1 MSSAAEADLTSLKN
15 SDQAQLANHQS
26 DNIGSNHDD
35 MPAQSVNETGSHTAT
50 EKDDPATT
58 AASEELKHTTIS
70 DNVPVA
76 SNLKP
81 TATRLEPATEDKDM
95 KEIVRESTP
104 ELEPSDAQD
113 EEMKEKLSSP
123 KKKRG
128 RDTYDES
135 KDLEGG
141 NIDDA
146 GSSADGSAVN
156 GGRLEREGPEKKRP
170 RDTSE
175 DPLKVA
181 EKAAEVKVCIF
192 LLPYIKP
199 IHMLTAILAGDHR

>member
-1 MSSAAEADLTSLKN
+1 MSSAAEADTTPPKD
-15 SDQAQLANHQS
+15 SDQAKLTNRQP
-26 DNIGSNHDD
+26 DKMDSNHDD
-35 MPAQSVNETGSHTAT
+35 MPAQSVNETDNHTIA

-70 DNVPVA
+70 DKVPVA

-81 TATRLEPATEDKDM
+81 TATRLELAVEDKNV
-95 KEIVRESTP
+95 KETVKESTP
-104 ELEPSDAQD
+104 EPEPTDAQD

-135 KDLEGG
+135 KELEGG
-141 NIDDA
+141 SVDDA
-146 GSSADGSAVN
+146 GPSADGSAAN
-156 GGRLEREGPEKKRP
+156 ASRLEREGPEKKRP

-175 DPLKVA
+175 DPLKVT
-181 EKAAEVKVCIF
+181 EKAAEVKVCASR
-192 LLPYIKP
+192 LPAQSHTIANS
-199 IHMLTAILAGDHR
+199 MLAGDYS